1 MRLHNAAFRS
11 HHMGRLLHKIGVLL
25 PVWMDGQSLAE
36 ASRHIEELCW
46 SHLGYVQRPIFDGH
60 LPPFMMTDANGDSV
74 SLSMPTD
81 PKVLAFKL
89 AVVMSPPL
97 LGSSPASA
105 NLSALARLLNLS
117 PFESQWILW
126 SYCVRRFGRAI
137 LPTVPLCNQE
147 HGCEVLAMLSEMPV
161 GDVRDAVAS
170 RRLHAWALLDGIGA
184 YGETP
189 SLLSNWLSAT
199 DKFADLIEQPYA
211 SDSDLLSALCQAH
224 VSLMASR

>member
-1 MRLHNAAFRS
+1 
-11 HHMGRLLHKIGVLL
+11 HHRPPRRRRRPRTYPQREREVHESGWVKIR
-25 PVWMDGQSLAE
+25 WK
-36 ASRHIEELCW
+36 W
-46 SHLGYVQRPIFDGH
+46 W
-60 LPPFMMTDANGDSV
+60 V
-74 SLSMPTD
+74 SFAWKST
-81 PKVLAFKL
+81 
-89 AVVMSPPL
+89 
-97 LGSSPASA
+97 
-105 NLSALARLLNLS
+105 LS

>member
-1 MRLHNAAFRS
+1 
-11 HHMGRLLHKIGVLL
+11 MGRLLHKIGVLL

-147 HGCEVLAMLSEMPV
+147 HGCEVLAMQSEMPV

-189 SLLSNWLSAT
+189 SLLSDWLSAT
-199 DKFADLIEQPYA
+199 DQFADLIEQPYA

>member
-1 MRLHNAAFRS
+1 
-11 HHMGRLLHKIGVLL
+11 
-25 PVWMDGQSLAE
+25 
-36 ASRHIEELCW
+36 
-46 SHLGYVQRPIFDGH
+46 
-60 LPPFMMTDANGDSV
+60 MMTDANGDSV

-189 SLLSNWLSAT
+189 SLLSDWLSAT
-199 DKFADLIEQPYA
+199 DQFADLIEQPYA